1 MNKAEF
7 LDQLRQKLTGLPK
20 QELED
25 RLNFYSEMIDDRIEE
40 GVSEEDA
47 VSDIG
52 TTDSV
57 AAEIIAGIPLSKIA
71 KERIKPKRRLRA
83 WEIVLLAL
91 GSPIWLSLLIAAFA
105 VTLSLYVVLWS
116 VIISIWVVFASL
128 SACAFGGII
137 AGGIFAACGSASA
150 GIAMIGASMVCAG
163 LAIFLFFG
171 CTATTKG
178 IIVLTKKIAI
188 AIKKS
193 FIRKENAS

>member
-1 MNKAEF
+1 MSPRSQFWSFMFSAS
-7 LDQLRQKLTGLPK
+7 L
-20 QELED
+20 
-25 RLNFYSEMIDDRIEE
+25 SE
-40 GVSEEDA
+40 
-47 VSDIG
+47 
-52 TTDSV
+52 
-57 AAEIIAGIPLSKIA
+57 
-71 KERIKPKRRLRA
+71 
-83 WEIVLLAL
+83 
-91 GSPIWLSLLIAAFA
+91 IWLSLLIAAFA